1 MYPAKDLQTT
11 QTMYP
16 AKNLHTDY
24 IKNSQS
30 SVVRKQS
37 NFKWAEEKI
46 EHFIKEDI
54 QKINKC
60 I

>member
-1 MYPAKDLQTT
+1 MYPAKDL
-11 QTMYP
+11 
-16 AKNLHTDY
+16 HTEY

-37 NFKWAEEKI
+37 NFKWAEEQT
-46 EHFIKEDI
+46 EHFIKEDT
-54 QKINKC
+54 QKVNKR